1 MKAGIPARAAT
12 RPASHAAPSTR
23 SRTPTT
29 STAKALAIVTP
40 GVLDPRLFPRGR
52 GDPERRSRRSARPGR
67 RRRGHAPPRPDA
79 GALPANA
86 PALASDAARSEG
98 AGVGAQFLERTGH
111 RFDVGVG
118 EVA

>member
-40 GVLDPRLFPRGR
+40 GVLDPRLFP
-52 GDPERRSRRSARPGR
+52 
-67 RRRGHAPPRPDA
+67 RGHAPPRPDA